1 MKTIE
6 ERVIQ
11 INWNGAPIYSVQH
24 HVEIPRWNVLRH
36 INYMQ
41 TNRSQLTVHIGVKE
55 SFPWIGSLLSL
66 LPPDNGLYNHF
77 EDGTVMDGKVLYKV
91 PVIQKQLS
99 VLTLEC
105 ILLPDICPWV
115 YLPLR
120 TYHEIRFFPSG
131 SDRWM
136 KSRMASL
143 MWLTVA
149 FRYTRISVYEFRRV
163 NLQKDDWSIFTICR
177 RIASPFSYAMRR
189 STSSWLIV

>member
-91 PVIQKQLS
+91 PVIQ
-99 VLTLEC
+99 
-105 ILLPDICPWV
+105 
-115 YLPLR
+115 
-120 TYHEIRFFPSG
+120 
-131 SDRWM
+131 
-136 KSRMASL
+136 
-143 MWLTVA
+143 
-149 FRYTRISVYEFRRV
+149 
-163 NLQKDDWSIFTICR
+163 
-177 RIASPFSYAMRR
+177 
-189 STSSWLIV
+189 

>member
-105 ILLPDICPWV
+105 ILLPDICPCV

-131 SDRWM
+131 SDR
-136 KSRMASL
+136 
-143 MWLTVA
+143 
-149 FRYTRISVYEFRRV
+149 
-163 NLQKDDWSIFTICR
+163 
-177 RIASPFSYAMRR
+177 
-189 STSSWLIV
+189 